1 MDINMFQSNKN
12 SVSRARS
19 RDADDS
25 LSVTD
30 GPSEDRRGKRSIP
43 LKVTIF
49 GDGTFKEVIKVK

>member
-19 RDADDS
+19 RGADDS

-30 GPSEDRRGKRSIP
+30 GPSEDRRGNRIISDCLAP
-43 LKVTIF
+43 STLTNE
-49 GDGTFKEVIKVK
+49 GSGL

>member
-30 GPSEDRRGKRSIP
+30 GPSEDRRGNRIISDCLAP
-43 LKVTIF
+43 STLTNE
-49 GDGTFKEVIKVK
+49 GSGL